1 LALNPETIFFLDKMS
16 ARLEKDRICYFMYRL
31 DDEFL
36 PISEYIGRD
45 MSIEFTGRLQCIDC
59 KKIVKKFYAPGLC
72 YVCMMSSALNSPC
85 IINPELCEA
94 HLGKGKVPE
103 WEEKHHNQPH
113 IVYLANSGGLKVGV
127 TRVDQIPNRWIDQGA
142 DEAIILALTPYR
154 QLAGEIEVA
163 LKNVLSDKTNWRAM
177 LKNIKDTS
185 IDLSAEKTKYSEW
198 LVGYQ
203 NDFEH
208 YIAED
213 DTVYQ
218 LNYPTT
224 VLTNSIQSV
233 KLDKLPKL
241 EGVLTGIKG
250 QYLIFDEKSVLNIR
264 SHAGYEVQIIANI

>member
-1 LALNPETIFFLDKMS
+1 LNTTVFLDKMP
-16 ARLEKDRICYFMYRL
+16 AKLEHNQVRYFLYV
-31 DDEFL
+31 DEDKL
-36 PISEYIGRD
+36 STLNEHIGKTV
-45 MSIEFTGRLQCIDC
+45 SLEFKGRLKCIDC

-127 TRVDQIPNRWIDQGA
+127 TRVDQIPHRWIDQGA

-154 QLAGEIEVA
+154 QLAGQIEVA

-177 LKNIKDTS
+177 LKNVKNTA
-185 IDLSAEKTKYSEW
+185 IDLLTEKAKYSQW
-198 LVGYQ
+198 LVE
-203 NDFEH
+203 NDSEYEH

-213 DTVYQ
+213 DTVYI

-224 VLTNSIQSV
+224 VLSTAIQSV
-233 KLDKLPKL
+233 KLDKLPKI
-241 EGVLTGIKG
+241 EGQLTGIKG
-250 QYLIFDEKSVLNIR
+250 QYLIFDEKTVLNIR
-264 SHAGYEVQIIANI
+264 SHAGYEVEIVTNN